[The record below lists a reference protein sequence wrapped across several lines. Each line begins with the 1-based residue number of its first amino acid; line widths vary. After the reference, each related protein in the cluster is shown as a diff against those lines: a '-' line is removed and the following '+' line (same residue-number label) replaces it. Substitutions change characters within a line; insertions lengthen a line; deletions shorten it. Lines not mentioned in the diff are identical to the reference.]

1 MWLANYSETFFTFK
15 SHYLVF
21 EIFLFHQKIKHIAFG
36 NYWRISV
43 NLTGS
48 SRAFQLHIPR
58 SFALRSTPFFIVR
71 HPLLHKATLRKDVI
85 ALFAITIFQ
94 THILAQESTT
104 LGIHAFSYHNSGNYN
119 DITPGLYLERNHFV
133 IGAYHNSI
141 RNTSFY
147 AGYTWDWPLPGG
159 LFRATLSGE
168 AHRRPSR
175 AVNA

>member
-1 MWLANYSETFFTFK
+1 M
-15 SHYLVF
+15 
-21 EIFLFHQKIKHIAFG
+21 
-36 NYWRISV
+36 
-43 NLTGS
+43 
-48 SRAFQLHIPR
+48 
-58 SFALRSTPFFIVR
+58 RSTPLFIVR

-147 AGYTWDWPLPGG
+147 AGYTWDWPLPPNPVFQAVSLTGG
-159 LFRATLSGE
+159 FATGYRHKGYNRDLSVLGVASLRHDLDNRQALRLSILPLQKRSSANYVLHLSYE
-168 AHRRPSR
+168 
-175 AVNA
+175 VKLKN